1 MNKNADK
8 SINMHQIRNVTFEVN
23 ELLII
28 YNALHFYYFNSNN
41 KDKRISDLMIDVYCK
56 LQDLGFI
63 KKGED
68 NGKENNEE
76 KNN

>member
-1 MNKNADK
+1 MTKYANKC
-8 SINMHQIRNVTFEVN
+8 INMNDIKNVTFEVN

-63 KKGED
+63 KKGDD
-68 NGKENNEE
+68 NGKETNEE
-76 KNN
+76 KTN